1 MGDIRSKCSKSS
13 RRSKNTSIKLT
24 TAEIGT
30 ISEHEVIC
38 QLIKQGYA
46 VAKAVSPQCLFDLV
60 AVSPSGKI
68 RLIDVKTSSYRKV
81 KRTVDKS
88 KYKKG
93 LYRINRSPT
102 AKQKKLNIE
111 IYYNEK

>member
-1 MGDIRSKCSKSS
+1 LGDIRSKCSKSS
-13 RRSKNTSIKLT
+13 RRSKNTSNKLT
-24 TAEIGT
+24 TADIGT

-81 KRTVDKS
+81 KRTIDKS
-88 KYKKG
+88 KFKKG

-102 AKQKKLNIE
+102 AKQKKINVE

>member
-1 MGDIRSKCSKSS
+1 MCKDTSS
-13 RRSKNTSIKLT
+13 KLT

-38 QLIKQGYA
+38 QLIKQGMQ
-46 VAKAVSPQCLFDLV
+46 AKAVSPQCLFDLV

-81 KRTVDKS
+81 KRTIDKS

-102 AKQKKLNIE
+102 AKQKLNIE
-111 IYYNEK
+111 IYYNENENI